1 MGHGA
6 SAQLSGDG
14 RRERGLV
21 VQVVTRDAVVG
32 DVTVAGDEVEDA
44 SDGRTRLR
52 VCVEGDKS
60 DDKSR

>member
-1 MGHGA
+1 M
-6 SAQLSGDG
+6 
-14 RRERGLV
+14 V

-52 VCVEGDKS
+52 LCVEGDKS
-60 DDKSR
+60 DDKIR